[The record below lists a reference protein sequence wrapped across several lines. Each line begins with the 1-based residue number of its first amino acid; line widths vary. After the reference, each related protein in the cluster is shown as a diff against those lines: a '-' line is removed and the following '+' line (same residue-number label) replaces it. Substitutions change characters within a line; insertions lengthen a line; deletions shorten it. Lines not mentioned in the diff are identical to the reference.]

1 MWSPSPTV
9 PASGPGGFAG
19 PVRKLG
25 FFERLS
31 VGWKLTKV
39 SLSILRKEKGLIVL
53 PFLSLLTT
61 GITWLVFFLGLFLF
75 LPNPTNP
82 FGSVVFYV
90 GLAVVYFITFFVS
103 IYFNAAV
110 MGAAMIRL
118 NGGDPTISDGL
129 RVANTN
135 LRRIAGWALLSAT
148 VGLVLRAVRLDRPH
162 HCRRGGHRVEHRHI
176 PGRPRPDLREAR
188 TVGRGE
194 AERDPASPDVGRSCR
209 RLPQPRRDLRPARV
223 ARPLVAPRRRGPRR
237 PDVIPRRTRDRR
249 HLLAHPRV
257 ARRRGPEHPGNRPLS
272 VRDHRQVGIWIPR
285 TPPRGPSHE
294 STLNKVNATDKS
306 LSASWPSIRFLRSAD
321 PWHEPYGAARS
332 RSASSTSR

>member
-1 MWSPSPTV
+1 L
-9 PASGPGGFAG
+9 AG

-31 VGWKLTKV
+31 VGWRLTKV

-53 PFLSLLTT
+53 PFLSLLAT

-82 FGSVVFYV
+82 FGNVLFYV

-129 RVANTN
+129 RVANEN

-148 VGLVLRAVRLDRPH
+148 VGLILRAISERFGWIGRIIAGAVGIAWNIVTYLVVPVLIFEKLGPWAAVKRSGALLRQTWGEAA
-162 HCRRGGHRVEHRHI
+162 GGYLSLGVIFFLLALPGLLFLLGGAALGGLTGFLVGLAIAGIYWLILGLLGAAAQSILVTALYRYATTGKLGFGFPEDLI
-176 PGRPRPDLREAR
+176 AGRP
-188 TVGRGE
+188 V
-194 AERDPASPDVGRSCR
+194 ASG
-209 RLPQPRRDLRPARV
+209 
-223 ARPLVAPRRRGPRR
+223 
-237 PDVIPRRTRDRR
+237 
-249 HLLAHPRV
+249 
-257 ARRRGPEHPGNRPLS
+257 
-272 VRDHRQVGIWIPR
+272 
-285 TPPRGPSHE
+285 
-294 STLNKVNATDKS
+294 
-306 LSASWPSIRFLRSAD
+306 
-321 PWHEPYGAARS
+321 
-332 RSASSTSR
+332 